1 MGSNKIE
8 SQLEDAHK
16 RAVYDKAHEL
26 MRDHT
31 VLLQALGEEGVKYI
45 SDHQSSHYLDK
56 LGELVLADDADK
68 FGRQLLDQVIHY
80 VWALAEQEVTQLN
93 TSLKH

>member
-8 SQLEDAHK
+8 SQLEDAHQ

-31 VLLQALGEEGVKYI
+31 ILLQALGEEGVEYI
-45 SDHQSSHYLDK
+45 SDHQSGQYLDK
-56 LGELVLADDADK
+56 LGELVLSDDADK